1 MNRRGFTLLE
11 VIVASSIMAIAVV
24 GLLSSIS
31 TSMNG
36 AIRLT
41 EYDRAALVARRK
53 MDELISNPQLS
64 PGGQYQGALDE
75 SQSGGLDGG
84 WSARVTIFEMPPG
97 ARPGTPVLQR
107 IELQVWWERGE
118 RRRVFTVEGFRRGVL
133 RPGEVPGVPAS

>member
-11 VIVASSIMAIAVV
+11 VIVASSIMAVAVV

-36 AIRLT
+36 AMRLT

-64 PGGQYQGALDE
+64 PGGQYQGTLDE

-107 IELQVWWERGE
+107 IELQIWWERLE
-118 RRRVFTVEGFRRGVL
+118 RRRVFTLEGFRRGVL

>member
-24 GLLSSIS
+24 GLLASIS
-31 TSMNG
+31 SSMSG
-36 AIRLT
+36 AARLT

-53 MDELISNPQLS
+53 MDELISNPFLR
-64 PGGQYQGALDE
+64 PGGQYQGALEE

-84 WSARVTIFEMPPG
+84 WSARVGVFEAPPN

-107 IELQVWWERGE
+107 IELQIWWERGA
-118 RRRVFTVEGFRRGVL
+118 RRRAFSVEGFRRGVL
-133 RPGEVPGVPAS
+133 RPGDAPGVPAS

>member
-11 VIVASSIMAIAVV
+11 VIVASSIMAVAVI

-31 TSMNG
+31 TSMSG
-36 AIRLT
+36 ASRLT

-53 MDELISNPQLS
+53 MDELISNPQLGA
-64 PGGQYQGALDE
+64 GGQYQGALDE

-84 WSARVTIFEMPPG
+84 WSARVTIFETPPG

-107 IELQVWWERGE
+107 IELQIWWERGE
-118 RRRVFTVEGFRRGVL
+118 RRRAFTVEGFRRAVL
-133 RPGEVPGVPAS
+133 RPGQAPGVPVS